1 MIRNGSISL
10 VWKIQSG
17 DGVKA
22 YLWTRKTWQHNDA
35 IIVPPA
41 LLFLPVLHSSTARVP
56 PWKWHSPSTSKA
68 ANTRA
73 VSRGDCWNVGHC
85 VGCVKSVTLGWA
97 LETERVFFPL
107 LNPTSLG
114 EEPASDIIRWIFKR
128 TKVPLR
134 FFTVPVWKKL
144 NKNPIQHRYPVWVC
158 VCVCKQ
164 HI

>member
-1 MIRNGSISL
+1 MAQSVSCGKFKVGMEWRPICEPGKLGSIMMPLLCRRHCYS
-10 VWKIQSG
+10 
-17 DGVKA
+17 
-22 YLWTRKTWQHNDA
+22 YLCCTLQLRGFPLEND
-35 IIVPPA
+35 IRHP
-41 LLFLPVLHSSTARVP
+41 LL
-56 PWKWHSPSTSKA
+56 KA